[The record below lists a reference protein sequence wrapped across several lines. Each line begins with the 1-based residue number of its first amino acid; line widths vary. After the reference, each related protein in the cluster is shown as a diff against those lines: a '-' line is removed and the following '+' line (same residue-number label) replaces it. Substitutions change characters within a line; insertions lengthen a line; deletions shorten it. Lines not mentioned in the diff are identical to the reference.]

1 MLEIEQPPVSFGTHP
16 RYERVMG
23 DGESDGLHS
32 PQWLSCHVSNRA
44 VPEEAGFKAAYS
56 REQAEGKQ
64 KKKEKK
70 RKDKSENEKKEK
82 IREAQKDER

>member
-1 MLEIEQPPVSFGTHP
+1 
-16 RYERVMG
+16 MG

-32 PQWLSCHVSNRA
+32 PQWLSCHVSIRA

-64 KKKEKK
+64 EEKK
-70 RKDKSENEKKEK
+70 RKYKSENEKKK
-82 IREAQKDER
+82 I